1 MRTIE
6 ATITSQGQ
14 VTIPAVVQRK
24 LGLNKREKVT
34 FVISDN
40 HVELVPSRFSL
51 EDIFDSV
58 EPLREQSDD
67 LDLEIEE
74 ALEDHADEVMR
85 GLESA

>member
-74 ALEDHADEVMR
+74 ALEDHAHEVVR